1 MMGIFKKFFFTQI
14 PNIITHYLH
23 MLDTKNALPPG
34 RAPDLC
40 WLYCRGLQQLLTV
53 LYIILSDLMRE
64 SKESVIRPLCSIGSE
79 YIRFV
84 DFSRT
89 QGVYFYLIQKDENLS
104 SLQLYNFTT
113 LPEHTIIQL
122 KHVRVILSE

>member
-40 WLYCRGLQQLLTV
+40 GHTAEAR
-53 LYIILSDLMRE
+53 
-64 SKESVIRPLCSIGSE
+64 
-79 YIRFV
+79 
-84 DFSRT
+84 
-89 QGVYFYLIQKDENLS
+89 N
-104 SLQLYNFTT
+104 NF
-113 LPEHTIIQL
+113 
-122 KHVRVILSE
+122 

>member
-40 WLYCRGLQQLLTV
+40 WSYCRGLQQLLTV
-53 LYIILSDLMRE
+53 LYIILADIMGE
-64 SKESVIRPLCSIGSE
+64 SKDAVS
-79 YIRFV
+79 
-84 DFSRT
+84 
-89 QGVYFYLIQKDENLS
+89 N
-104 SLQLYNFTT
+104 SLFRS
-113 LPEHTIIQL
+113 
-122 KHVRVILSE
+122 K